1 MEASHVLQ
9 PERVDL
15 RLQPKQAIAFQTEA
29 TEVLYG
35 GAKYGGKSHL
45 MRAAMIYWCCKI
57 PGLQCYLFRRIG
69 PDLWRNHMTGPGS
82 FFSLLLPLMQ
92 DGYASFSGR
101 GSWLFWNGSRIH
113 LCHCQHDTD
122 MNNYQGAEMHVL
134 GIDQLEQWPKA
145 VYVFLRAQVRLG
157 GLQLPPQFVG
167 KFPRVLNSANP
178 GGIGHNWIKSE
189 FVDIAPE
196 FAITQM
202 PADKGG
208 MKRQYIPARL
218 EDNKVGTDLDPGY
231 EDRLK
236 GLGSPALVKALRWGL
251 WDIVAGGAVDDVWEP
266 TIHIIPAFTIPKTW
280 RVNRSL
286 DWGSSKPYSV
296 GWWARADGSTVILPD
311 GRRKTFFPGTKIRLA
326 EDYGWNGNPDE
337 GCKRLPVEVARRI
350 LAIEETLPFKGQ
362 IRPGPADSSIFD
374 SDSPIADDMA
384 RVGVR
389 WTVADKR
396 PGSRVAG
403 LEKMRGMF
411 LACVQIDPATRL
423 PLRNANG
430 LMIPKSPME
439 EPGLFV
445 FDTCRHFIR
454 TIPVLPRDD
463 KKIDDVDT
471 AAEDHCLH
479 GDTLVDTDKGQFKIR
494 ELVGVEGTV
503 RTIGGWTSFSHCRIT
518 RKDQELVRVT
528 LDDGR
533 SVVCTKDHRFLTAI
547 MGWVEAENLCG
558 LLLSTKLSKSLM
570 GSDTTSV
577 VTISRKKGSDYI
589 LSFGSSITDLFQKVS
604 LFIMSKIPSIT
615 KLKNWML
622 GWMKTMRPIMLS
634 EMTILNGMNPVGL
647 GLSNGMEARKVK
659 NGISSS
665 MRSIVELPL
674 KPLRWK
680 SPVLFVKLSS
690 EERLTQSI
698 VQEDAGQLPE
708 EGAYPIV
715 KKVESAGRGDVYCLV
730 AKETHAFSVEG
741 GIIVHN
747 CYDESR
753 YAIMTPVQV
762 ASVTQASR

>member
-1 MEASHVLQ
+1 MEASRELQ
-9 PERVDL
+9 PVQVDL
-15 RLQPKQAIAFQTEA
+15 RLQPKQAIAFQTNA

-45 MRAAMIYWCCKI
+45 MRAAMIYWCCAI

-82 FFSLLLPLMQ
+82 FFSLLLPLMAE
-92 DGYASFSGR
+92 GYVKFSGR
-101 GSWLFWNGSRIH
+101 GSWEFWNGSKIH

-157 GLQLPPQFVG
+157 GLQLPQEYIG

-178 GGIGHNWIKSE
+178 GGIGHNWIKAD

-196 FAITQM
+196 FGITQM
-202 PADKGG
+202 PADQGG

-218 EDNKVGTDLDPGY
+218 EDNKVGTELDPGY

-251 WDIVAGGAVDDVWEP
+251 WDIVAGGAVDDVWDP
-266 TIHIIPAFTIPKTW
+266 DIHVIPPFQIPSIW
-280 RVNRSL
+280 RVERAL
-286 DWGSSKPYSV
+286 DWGSSRPYSV
-296 GWWARADGSTVILPD
+296 GWWAKADGSSVTLAD
-311 GRRKTFFPGTKIRLA
+311 GSCKTFPPGTKFRIA

-337 GCKRLPVEVARRI
+337 GCKRLPAEVARRI
-350 LAIEETLPFKGQ
+350 QGIEENLPYKNQ

-374 SDSPIADDMA
+374 SDSPIANDMA
-384 RVGVR
+384 KVGIR

-403 LEKMRGMF
+403 LEKLRGML
-411 LACVQIDPATRL
+411 LACVEIDTTTRL
-423 PLRNANG
+423 PKRDIHG
-430 LMIPKSPME
+430 RMIPKIPME
-439 EPGLFV
+439 EPGLYV

-471 AAEDHCLH
+471 SAEDHCLH
-479 GDTLVDTDKGQFKIR
+479 GDTLVDTDKGQVKIR
-494 ELVGVEGTV
+494 ELVGIEGTV
-503 RTIGGWTSFSHCRIT
+503 RTIGGWTSFSHCRMT
-518 RKDQELVRVT
+518 RKNQELVRVT

-533 SVVCTKDHRFLTAI
+533 FIICTPDHKFLTAI
-547 MGWVEAENLCG
+547 IGWVEAKDLCG
-558 LLLSTKLSKSLM
+558 LKLSAKRFKNSM

-577 VTISRKKGSDYI
+577 GTISRKKGNGYI
-589 LSFGSSITDLFQKVS
+589 LSFGSSITGLFQKVS

-615 KLKNWML
+615 KLKSWML

-634 EMTILNGMNPVGL
+634 EITIQNGMNPVEL
-647 GLSNGMEARKVK
+647 RLLSGMGARKGL

-680 SPVLFVKLSS
+680 SPVLSVKLSS
-690 EERLTQSI
+690 EGRLTQSI
-698 VQEDAGQLPE
+698 VQENAGRLPE
-708 EGAYPIV
+708 EGVCPIV

-747 CYDESR
+747 CYDETR
-753 YAIMTPVQV
+753 YAIMTPIQI
-762 ASVTQASR
+762 ASVQQASR